1 MTIKD
6 KEVTQLAMKKRREAH
21 MVRLNGMSKY
31 SGFIDERVAKSIEAE
46 AETMLAVDELP
57 ITALGE
63 VSHPHISGLWEQGK
77 GLATDTLKMAG
88 IVPEEASIKRTDLL
102 LQESLDIASMA
113 LDASNSIKADNS
125 LEKMLAHQMVAAHEL
140 MMKSANSAMNELEK
154 LNKKQ
159 ISHQYHQEEGVEYQR
174 LANSTA
180 KLMNAF
186 STHYLTLQKIR
197 SGGNQTMTVQHV
209 HVNEGGQAVI
219 GSIHRGRGEKNE

>member
-154 LNKKQ
+154 LLTWKTLIITDAHADAKDLRINQLEEKVKELEKRVRDLDWLKKVL
-159 ISHQYHQEEGVEYQR
+159 E
-174 LANSTA
+174 A
-180 KLMNAF
+180 
-186 STHYLTLQKIR
+186 
-197 SGGNQTMTVQHV
+197 
-209 HVNEGGQAVI
+209 
-219 GSIHRGRGEKNE
+219 GEK